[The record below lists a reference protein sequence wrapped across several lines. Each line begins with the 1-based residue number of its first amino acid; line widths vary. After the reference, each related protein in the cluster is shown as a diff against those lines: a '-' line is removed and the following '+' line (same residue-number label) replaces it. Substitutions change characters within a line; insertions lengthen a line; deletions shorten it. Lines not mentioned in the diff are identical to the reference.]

1 MKQVFFVLTIFIC
14 GHLSAQVDIQKLVK
28 YVDSIT
34 ISGINNSMAPG
45 VVVGIASSDSI
56 IFLKGY
62 GYSDYNKKIAVD
74 PEKTLFQLGSIGK
87 LFTSIGLLQQI
98 EKKKI
103 SLNDDVNKYLVDWE
117 IRNSFDQPVTPFHL
131 LTHTAGFNDHF
142 INYMAKNNSEIE
154 SLGKHL
160 PKNMP
165 SVFKAPGTEINYSNY
180 SYALAGHLVEQVSG
194 NSFENQIQTTIF
206 NPIKMSSATYHIPDD
221 YMKRDLYANGYKTR
235 ETFVAAKMFPRH
247 AKPAGSIA
255 ATGKDMITFA
265 QALLKR
271 DTTLLKDESYNLLL
285 NEQFTNHSKQTGY
298 TLGMEVQNYSGHMA
312 YAKTGQVDG
321 FLSILIV
328 FPDLDLAFFMSTNT
342 ETDNHF
348 VNFFKGFTST
358 FFPKKKAN
366 PVSVDFDMK
375 EYIGDYASERANHEN
390 IEEFF
395 QLFLYP
401 FTLYES
407 KSGNL
412 GAIQNNKRHEYQY
425 LGNDVFQDLSDSN
438 AYITFKRDSGK
449 ISSMYRNVNVIGVK
463 VPASY
468 KKLKWYERPS
478 FLNDKY
484 PYALIIM
491 VTYLLLPL
499 LWIVRFYIRE
509 KKPEFLRK
517 LTVPFTY
524 HAVAFLF
531 LGLFFWNIIGFMVP
545 LIKLGEQMAFGL
557 PDSLVNM
564 KYFNW
569 AMALTSIILI
579 LFSVNLWLKQK
590 STIMFRVYY
599 TVFSLITLSYTLIL
613 HRWHFLNVIV

>member
-1 MKQVFFVLTIFIC
+1 MKQFFFVLVIFIS
-14 GHLSAQVDIQKLVK
+14 GYLSAQVDIQKMVK
-28 YVDSIT
+28 YSDSIT
-34 ISGINNSMAPG
+34 ISGVNNSMVPG

-56 IFLKGY
+56 YLLKGY
-62 GYSDYNKKIAVD
+62 GYSDYDNKIAVD
-74 PEKTLFQLGSIGK
+74 PEKTLFQLASIGK

-98 EKKKI
+98 EKNKI

-117 IRNSFDQPVTPFHL
+117 IRNSFDKPVTPFHL

-142 INYMAKNNSEIE
+142 INYMAKSNSEIE

-180 SYALAGHLVEQVSG
+180 SYALAGHLIERVSG
-194 NSFENQIQTTIF
+194 NSFEDQIKTSIF
-206 NPIKMSSATYHIPDD
+206 APLKMSSATYHIPDD

-235 ETFVAAKMFPRH
+235 ENFVEAKMFPRH
-247 AKPAGSIA
+247 AKPAGSVA

-265 QALLKR
+265 QTLLRR
-271 DTTLLKDESYNLLL
+271 DTILLKDESYSLLL

-298 TLGMEVQNYSGHMA
+298 TMGMEVQNYGGHMA
-312 YAKTGQVDG
+312 YLKTGQVDG

-328 FPDLDLAFFMSTNT
+328 FPDLDLTFFMSTNT

-390 IEEFF
+390 VEEFF
-395 QLFLYP
+395 QLFLFP

-412 GAIQNNKRHEYQY
+412 AAFYGNEQHEYQN
-425 LGNDVFQDLSDSN
+425 LGNDIFQDLSNSN
-438 AYITFKRDSGK
+438 AYITFKRGNGK
-449 ISSMYRNVNVIGVK
+449 ISSMYRNVDVIGVK

-468 KKLKWYERPS
+468 KKLKWYERPR
-478 FLNDKY
+478 FLNNEY

-499 LWIVRFYIRE
+499 LWVVRFYIRK
-509 KKPEFLRK
+509 KKPEFLREQK
-517 LTVPFTY
+517 IPFSY
-524 HAVAFLF
+524 HALAFLF

-545 LIKLGEQMAFGL
+545 LIKLGEQMAFGF
-557 PDSLVNM
+557 PESLVNM

-569 AMALTSIILI
+569 IMALCSLVLV
-579 LFSVNLWLKQK
+579 LFSINLWMRKK

-599 TVFSLITLSYTLIL
+599 TVFSLITLSYILIL
-613 HRWHFLNVIV
+613 HRWHFLNVNV